1 MKRVTR
7 QDESSFDQY
16 IRREHQLDMLGYT
29 VVIVLIAIIGVLLVM
44 VLSEVAPS
52 DMWLFRSYPFR
63 VLAPGLILAFLI
75 YLYDQH
81 TRMRQAMKGAHE
93 EVRQAREEIREG
105 YEHLAFA
112 LDAATTVADLR
123 HSDGLDSLLRNAA
136 EHFGADAAAVVDEDI
151 QMFAFESVDTDRAE
165 RAMNSAAT
173 KAVTAGIPLTL
184 SGDDTEGSVIA
195 VPLRANGRLDSV
207 ACAWRAEGEFEQ
219 QQLDGLQLV
228 ARIIEMGSD
237 NRRLLDEA
245 HARMEGTLQTL
256 ADLVDLR
263 QPEYSQHSAMTA
275 QLAVEV
281 GRTMGLPT
289 SDLEDIR
296 VSALLH
302 DVGMLQVPE
311 EIIRAA
317 RPLTPDEI
325 ATIRRHPDA
334 GAEIVKRGNLAP
346 RIQAAVRHHH
356 ERLDGTGYPAGLK
369 GHEIPVAARVI
380 AVCDSYVAMTASRP
394 HRQAL
399 TASEAASQLVQGVDS
414 AYDRNVVHAL
424 LTILNARQSAA
435 TAELQAAA
443 AL

>member
-1 MKRVTR
+1 
-7 QDESSFDQY
+7 
-16 IRREHQLDMLGYT
+16 
-29 VVIVLIAIIGVLLVM
+29 
-44 VLSEVAPS
+44 
-52 DMWLFRSYPFR
+52 
-63 VLAPGLILAFLI
+63 
-75 YLYDQH
+75 
-81 TRMRQAMKGAHE
+81 
-93 EVRQAREEIREG
+93 
-105 YEHLAFA
+105 
-112 LDAATTVADLR
+112 
-123 HSDGLDSLLRNAA
+123 
-136 EHFGADAAAVVDEDI
+136 
-151 QMFAFESVDTDRAE
+151 MFAFESVDTDRAE

-275 QLAVEV
+275 QLAVGV

-394 HRQAL
+394 HRHAL

-435 TAELQAAA
+435 AAELQAAA
-443 AL
+443 VL